1 MGAEASGVG
10 RREQMTV
17 QTPQKILILDF
28 GGQYSQL
35 IARRVRECGVYS
47 EVKPFSLS
55 LNAINA
61 FQPSGII
68 FSGGPGSVYEEGS
81 PHPVPEIYSLG
92 TPILGICYGCQLL
105 AQQFGGTVIPA
116 QTNTAREYGK
126 AVTRF
131 DDRCELFS
139 DLPGESI
146 TWMSHG
152 DVISSVPK

>member
-1 MGAEASGVG
+1 
-10 RREQMTV
+10 MTV

-92 TPILGICYGCQLL
+92 TPILGICYGC
-105 AQQFGGTVIPA
+105 
-116 QTNTAREYGK
+116 
-126 AVTRF
+126 
-131 DDRCELFS
+131 
-139 DLPGESI
+139 
-146 TWMSHG
+146 
-152 DVISSVPK
+152 